1 MYVPPCP
8 AHHIAPL
15 RRARRRAGQ
24 TIILPACPLA
34 CLPALWPACPYAC
47 ARILDFL
54 WFYFFFNPFPR
65 LALNQYQ
72 LHLSWD
78 RWLKTASAYV
88 QGPQGL
94 AGQDPR

>member
-8 AHHIAPL
+8 ALHIAPL
-15 RRARRRAGQ
+15 RPARSRAGQ
-24 TIILPACPLA
+24 TACP
-34 CLPALWPACPYAC
+34 PARWPACPYAC
-47 ARILDFL
+47 ARILDFW

-65 LALNQYQ
+65 VALNQYQ
-72 LHLSWD
+72 LHLSWH